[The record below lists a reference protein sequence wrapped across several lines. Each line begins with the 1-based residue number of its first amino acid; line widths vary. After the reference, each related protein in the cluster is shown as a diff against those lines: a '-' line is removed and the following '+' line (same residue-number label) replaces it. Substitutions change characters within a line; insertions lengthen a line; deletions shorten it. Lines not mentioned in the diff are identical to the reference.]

1 MPYVSVYMN
10 SVRNISVIIG
20 VSSNSSTGNDQRGSI
35 PGILGGMSIGRGT
48 SGVAVASTKWRHTWY
63 LR

>member
-20 VSSNSSTGNDQRGSI
+20 GNSDSGGVNDQRGRMPES
-35 PGILGGMSIGRGT
+35 L
-48 SGVAVASTKWRHTWY
+48 VA
-63 LR
+63 